1 MVYGVALETRRSLLD
16 PWVRIL
22 LLPPIWTSY
31 YINEDGEYL
40 MSEIKCPYCGSTNT
54 VSKPKPEA
62 DKLMWYLL
70 TPIVLLGICGMVYQL
85 VAGTLPGAFYFLVL
99 AGSAWEISVY

>member
-1 MVYGVALETRRSLLD
+1 
-16 PWVRIL
+16 
-22 LLPPIWTSY
+22 
-31 YINEDGEYL
+31 

-70 TPIVLLGICGMVYQL
+70 TPIVLFGICGMIYQL

-99 AGSAWEISVY
+99 AVLPGKSLYTKNRVVKEAMAEWKPSDMVCKNCYKSF